1 MPQSCSSV
9 QKLKNSA
16 SIRALRYSFVLQL
29 DDILAYVQVH
39 SEITFPRFRVRIV
52 NVRAIFPRR
61 NRPHFEEL
69 CVLLQTPRSPGFVR
83 PANYRC
89 ASDAILPFRVFAAKV
104 VVQDVNK
111 PIFEPWFTKRL
122 RERHP

>member
-1 MPQSCSSV
+1 
-9 QKLKNSA
+9 
-16 SIRALRYSFVLQL
+16 
-29 DDILAYVQVH
+29 
-39 SEITFPRFRVRIV
+39 
-52 NVRAIFPRR
+52 
-61 NRPHFEEL
+61 
-69 CVLLQTPRSPGFVR
+69 VR